1 MKLPFTNQVG
11 DDVRSLISNPLAD
24 ERFEPRDLGSY
35 GVVSRRG
42 RAAGNRKSAIAN
54 RQSRSGIALVIT
66 LILLSVTLV
75 MAVAFLAI
83 SNRER
88 SSVTTTTDATT
99 ARLAAETAL
108 AQAESQILSQM
119 LATTNPYTY
128 GLIVSTNYINPNGFN
143 TGEADPRNVNYDFR
157 SDAQPY
163 TTADLEQNIANLFLS
178 PRVPVFI
185 TTNQS
190 SGATDFRFY
199 LDLNRNGVFDTN
211 GNVPSVDNF
220 GVTNGPPVLEV
231 GDPEWIGVLE
241 RPDTAHGPNNKFL
254 SRFAFFAQPI
264 GNALD
269 VNYIHNQALTKSVA
283 NINNDGFLRNQG
295 VGSWEINLAAFL
307 ADLNTNEWD
316 NPSSGNFYQYLQPAF
331 ANSGAAFNDAFSLL
345 SYRYNGSYNSLAS
358 VNGIYP
364 NGIVF
369 QNDNIDEYSD
379 GPLQTSTTNI
389 NEFFNQDNPN
399 LSWVGADNINHFFT
413 LGDLF
418 DTTKIAP
425 ANFINHLQQAGT
437 NISTYDRYTYY
448 RMLSQL
454 GTDSTPESG
463 LMNVNYDNLDLGFNG
478 ALNVSGTASVTNFV
492 PWTPIGFFTNAA
504 DRMLRLYS
512 TNWFYASLTKDTN
525 DFTTNNYLATYYGI
539 IYTNPIS
546 SDQFGNVYGMTNY
559 IVGTN
564 QVPAFGFA
572 NIPVLVNG
580 QFVYSPAVNRL
591 LQLAANMYDAT
602 TNRYY
607 ASDFSM
613 AMPTVFKPVFSVL
626 DSSNVYI
633 TNFVE
638 VLDTNFFTVDPILN
652 INYGPTAVATLKLN
666 PNALV
671 FGVPLIIGA
680 KKGFPNFNEFYME
693 NTFQLTRKLL
703 VTRLST
709 NVPVPVPANFF
720 SYYEQFSLSLTNQF
734 GVEMWNSYR
743 SNYTRSTDIY
753 VNNFVT
759 TTLTNDEG
767 SFSFFNGTTAS
778 GYLHFDSTTPWPGYN
793 TFSSASSFQIP
804 LATNFPAVP
813 SSIYNLATFSLYT
826 NLAVPFQ
833 TNYASIVGQYPQPHW
848 GMTITNNLQV
858 IMVDSTTHRLI
869 DYVQLSGPNT
879 NRDLTAEIQNDYD
892 KAAVDTGYNNLWNT
906 NLSAGGVPIGVTEQL
921 KISQGGGNPV
931 YSSTLWGQSQKTA
944 YDQINAFRIFTL
956 GKSTFL
962 LNYPGYVI
970 DPTKMAI
977 AGSTN
982 AIQAAYTPTATVVQD
997 ITWQANDPLVHYLAS
1012 DLINPSAGNGLGINI
1027 NWPGNLGKL
1036 NQRYMP
1042 WGGNPLLPL
1051 EDTNAYA
1058 FALKDPLVYSS
1069 DYWDFPTYKLPT
1081 VGWLGHVHRGTPW
1094 QTVYLKASNI
1104 LKTTGINTWI
1114 NRTGNVNPFDAT
1126 NTAPLQDRL
1135 LFDLFTTA
1143 PNDNATRGQ
1152 LSVNVGA
1159 VQGGYNL
1166 AAWSALFSGMVVPPT
1181 SPTNN
1186 FNVISP
1192 AGMTYTNSPL
1202 GQLVLGINATRGVY
1216 TNTDGVAGVFEHKGD
1231 ILATPQLTEQSP
1243 FLDFTKTN
1251 YNSDEMY
1258 EWLPQ
1263 QAMSL
1268 LRASS
1273 APRYVIYCYG
1283 QALKP
1288 APNGI
1293 VTSSFTLPSGLNPFG
1308 MVTNYQVVTESAVR
1322 AVIRVEGANTP
1333 SPHIV
1338 VESINRLPPD

>member
-1 MKLPFTNQVG
+1 LRNFFG
-11 DDVRSLISNPLAD
+11 ARRSALD
-24 ERFEPRDLGSY
+24 PRPSQ
-35 GVVSRRG
+35 R
-42 RAAGNRKSAIAN
+42 
-54 RQSRSGIALVIT
+54 GIALVIT

-128 GLIVSTNYINPNGFN
+128 GLIVSTNFIKPDGYDTSLGS
-143 TGEADPRNVNYDFR
+143 DPRNVNYDFYAGGGAL
-157 SDAQPY
+157 S
-163 TTADLEQNIANLFLS
+163 TADLEQNIANLFLS

-254 SRFAFFAQPI
+254 SRIAFVAQPI
-264 GNALD
+264 GNTLD
-269 VNYIHNQALTKSVA
+269 VNYIYNDATRPDA
-283 NINNDGFLRNQG
+283 TMAPGNDGFMRNEG
-295 VGSWEINLAAFL
+295 VGTWEINLAAFL
-307 ADLNTNEWD
+307 TDLNTNQWLP
-316 NPSSGNFYQYLQPAF
+316 PSPPA
-331 ANSGAAFNDAFSLL
+331 SSDPYTYGT
-345 SYRYNGSYNSLAS
+345 YNGSLYNRGVGFEDALSLLKYRYGGTYANLAFGTNAFFN
-358 VNGIYP
+358 NG
-364 NGIVF
+364 V
-369 QNDNIDEYSD
+369 DEYAS
-379 GPLQTSTTNI
+379 GNLMTSTFLPFENNVATYWSGSENT
-389 NEFFNQDNPN
+389 
-399 LSWVGADNINHFFT
+399 NHFFT

-437 NISTYDRYTYY
+437 GVSTYDRYTYY
-448 RMLSQL
+448 RMLAQL

-463 LMNVNYDNLDLGFNG
+463 LMNVNYDNLTPTNG
-478 ALNVSGTASVTNFV
+478 VAGTTNYLA
-492 PWTPIGFFTNAA
+492 WTPVGFFTNAV
-504 DRMLRLYS
+504 DRMLRLYT

-572 NIPVLVNG
+572 NIPVMVNG

-591 LQLAANMYDAT
+591 LQLAANIYDAT

-607 ASDFSM
+607 DASFTPL
-613 AMPTVFKPVFSVL
+613 PTVFKPVFDVL

-638 VLDTNFFTVDPILN
+638 VTNIDFLTTDTIRN
-652 INYGPTAVATLKLN
+652 INNGPTTVTALQ
-666 PNALV
+666 PNDLV

-703 VTRLST
+703 VTRQST
-709 NVPVPVPANFF
+709 NVPAPPLPIPANFF
-720 SYYEQFSLSLTNQF
+720 SYYEQFSLSLSNQF

-743 SNYTRSTDIY
+743 SNYTRPTDIY
-753 VNNFVT
+753 VNNYVT
-759 TTLTNDEG
+759 MTLTNDENN
-767 SFSFFNGTTAS
+767 FRFTNNFIAS
-778 GYLHFDSTTPWPGYN
+778 GSQHFDSTTPWPGYN
-793 TFSSASSFQIP
+793 TFSPASSFQIP

-813 SSIYNLATFSLYT
+813 SSIYDLTTSSLYT
-826 NLAVPFQ
+826 NLAVTFQ
-833 TNYASIVGQYPQPHW
+833 TNYPTTFGQYPQPHW

-858 IMVDSTTHRLI
+858 VVIDRANPAVPRII

-879 NRDLTAEIQNDYD
+879 SRDLTTEIQNGYD
-892 KAAVDTGYNNLWNT
+892 KTGTDTGYNNLWNP
-906 NLSAGGVPIGVTEQL
+906 NLSAGGVPIGITEQL
-921 KISQGGGNPV
+921 NISQGGGNPV
-931 YSSTLWGQSQKTA
+931 YSPTLWGQSLQSA
-944 YDQINAFRIFTL
+944 YDQMNAFL
-956 GKSTFL
+956 VFL
-962 LNYPGYVI
+962 NGNSDSLISASGYVLN
-970 DPTKMAI
+970 
-977 AGSTN
+977 STLIGIN
-982 AIQAAYTPTATVVQD
+982 SSSNSIQAPYTPTATVVQD

-1012 DLINPSAGNGLGINI
+1012 DLNNPSAGNGLGINVL
-1027 NWPGNLGKL
+1027 WPANLGKL

-1042 WGGNPLLPL
+1042 WGGNPLLPA
-1051 EDTNAYA
+1051 EDTDAYNL
-1058 FALKDPLVYSS
+1058 ALKDPLVALS
-1069 DYWDFPTYKLPT
+1069 DNWDFPTNKFPT
-1081 VGWLGHVHRGTPW
+1081 VGWLGRVHRGTPW
-1094 QTVYLKASNI
+1094 QTVYLKASDVDRS
-1104 LKTTGINTWI
+1104 TWT
-1114 NRTGNVNPFDAT
+1114 NRTGNVIDSG
-1126 NTAPLQDRL
+1126 NTVPVQDRL

-1152 LSVNVGA
+1152 LSVNVA
-1159 VQGGYNL
+1159 SQNSFNL
-1166 AAWSALFSGMVVPPT
+1166 AAWSALFSGMVALT
-1181 SPTNN
+1181 NSSPTAIPTNSWV
-1186 FNVISP
+1186 VIQP
-1192 AGMTYTNSPL
+1192 AGALFTDSQL
-1202 GQLVLGINATRGVY
+1202 GKLVQGINNTRA
-1216 TNTDGVAGVFEHKGD
+1216 NKKLFPQQVFTHKGD
-1231 ILATPQLTEQSP
+1231 ILATPEFTEHSP
-1243 FLDFTKTN
+1243 FLNWNNTVQQQSGI
-1251 YNSDEMY
+1251 SDEMY

-1268 LRASS
+1268 LRAPS
-1273 APRYVIYCYG
+1273 APRYVIYAYG

-1293 VTSSFTLPSGLNPFG
+1293 VTSGPFFQ
-1308 MVTNYQVVTESAVR
+1308 MITNYQVVTESAVR

-1333 SPHIV
+1333 SPHIII
-1338 VESINRLPPD
+1338 ESINRLPPD